1 MTDSDDDRIA
11 ARARVELAA
20 AAEQL
25 DADTRRRLA
34 QARYAALDALPR
46 ARGFRWRYAVG
57 GVAAAGV
64 VAVLVSALGLLQPAP
79 THAPVAEQALADID
93 LLATTDGPDFYVE
106 LEFYEWLADDGH
118 AG

>member
-1 MTDSDDDRIA
+1 MTDNDDRSA
-11 ARARVELAA
+11 ARARMELAT

-46 ARGFRWRYAVG
+46 TRGFGWGYAVG

-64 VAVLVSALGLLQPAP
+64 VAVLASALWLLQPAP
-79 THAPVAEQALADID
+79 TRAPVAEQALADID

-106 LEFYEWLADDGH
+106 LEFYEWPADDGH
-118 AG
+118 AD

>member
-1 MTDSDDDRIA
+1 MTDNDDRIA
-11 ARARVELAA
+11 ARARVDLAA

-46 ARGFRWRYAVG
+46 ARGFGWGYAVG

-64 VAVLVSALGLLQPAP
+64 VAVLASALWLLQPAP
-79 THAPVAEQALADID
+79 TRAPVAEQALADID
-93 LLATTDGPDFYVE
+93 LLATTDAPDFYVE